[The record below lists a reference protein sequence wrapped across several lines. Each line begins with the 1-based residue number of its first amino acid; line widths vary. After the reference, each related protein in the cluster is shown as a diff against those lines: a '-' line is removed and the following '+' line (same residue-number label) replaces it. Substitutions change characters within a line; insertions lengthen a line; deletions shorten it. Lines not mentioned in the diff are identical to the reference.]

1 MNPILR
7 NWLIIILLILGII
20 GLLIIDTVSRYPV
33 RQYTGTIIQIDKWNS
48 CAFMQTKTKTGKDT
62 IISVRNPRHSHF
74 VIGQV
79 LTVWTGGGA
88 RGNKA
93 TTEPQK

>member
-1 MNPILR
+1 MNPIVR
-7 NWLIIILLILGII
+7 NWITIILLVLGII
-20 GLLIIDTVSRYPV
+20 GLLIIDEITRDPV
-33 RQYTGTIIQIDKWNS
+33 HQYTGTIIQIDRWNS
-48 CAFMQTKTKTGKDT
+48 CAFMQTKTESGKDT

-88 RGNKA
+88 RGYQA
-93 TTEPQK
+93 TTVPQN